1 MESRQMIIQSVMQ
14 VLKSKVDQETL
25 DIVQDALTIELNR
38 YEVQE
43 RTTELSVVDNSA
55 VGMLRRYI
63 ATKRIEGKAESTLKR
78 YWEQNLQLICQES
91 EQHHKALIFAQICA
105 GAMPRKDKNME
116 LKGIDVS
123 SWQGKIDWNK
133 VANYGMDFAILRIT
147 ETGNVI
153 DGQFENNFAGCN
165 KHKIPVGVY
174 KYSYAMTIT
183 EIQSEARKVVSI
195 LNGRKIQFPVFLD
208 LEHNN
213 QRTLGSESIHKM
225 ADAFREIVEAAGYKF
240 GIYCNVDWYNTVI
253 CSHLKKHDFWI
264 ARYPANDNG
273 TVVERLRPS
282 WGVGWQYSSK
292 ATIPG
297 INAKVDRNIFYK
309 DYTEAKESG
318 TMAKTKEQIIQ
329 NVKNDA
335 VSFAVNIANDNSHGY
350 SQRIRSLYEIN
361 IPKSFDCSSLALT
374 AYYYAFLKN
383 GLTKQARYLKENCSY
398 TGNMLKMLNAGFEVV
413 ARNQTAHKQMIKGD
427 LELADNNPNGS
438 NSHVAMAI
446 GKNDIVHAR
455 SSEGTKDTKDNSGNE
470 IRTQPWYLYS
480 HGWTHRL
487 RFTGKGIDFSGL
499 TNTTGSK
506 PTAKPSTSTK
516 PSTTTSKGAGYMFEP
531 KLVKL
536 GSEGTSVLLL
546 QEILIARGFK
556 GKNGKALSLS
566 RKADANTI
574 YALKQYQKSRNGV
587 LVVDGECGENTW
599 KDLIAI

>member
-63 ATKRIEGKAESTLKR
+63 ATKRIEGKAEFTLKR

-123 SWQGKIDWNK
+123 SWQGKPDWPK
-133 VANYGMDFAILRIT
+133 VSNSGVKFAILRIHQKSGVDT
-147 ETGNVI
+147 S
-153 DGQFENNFAGCN
+153 FEHNYKGCKSN
-165 KHKIPVGVY
+165 GILIGGY
-174 KYSYAMTIT
+174 KYSYALTPAQAID
-183 EIQSEARKVVSI
+183 EAEDVLSV
-195 LNGRKIQFPVFLD
+195 LCGRGLDFPVFYD
-208 LEHNN
+208 LEWKQ
-213 QRTLGSESIHKM
+213 QRSLGKQAIENI
-225 ADAFREIVEAAGYKF
+225 AVAFLTRIKKAGYKA
-240 GIYCNVDWYNTVI
+240 GIYCNLDWHNNVL
-253 CSHLKKHDFWI
+253 SDALKQYDCWI

-273 TVVERLRPS
+273 SAQERLRPNV
-282 WGVGWQYSSK
+282 GVGWQYSSK
-292 ATIPG
+292 GKVPG
-297 INAKVDRNIFYK
+297 ISGNVDMDVFYK
-309 DYTEAKESG
+309 DYRDSNQKGETKMVKISNCGHDERGRYAGGKAGDQTGTEY
-318 TMAKTKEQIIQ
+318 QIM
-329 NVKNDA
+329 NWYSRPWLCVLRFNDA
-335 VSFAVNIANDNSHGY
+335 KIATMIADMATKAAQNNLIGYDQGTAGNSNDRYSFWRHLKASNYDPAQITIACES
-350 SQRIRSLYEIN
+350 
-361 IPKSFDCSSLALT
+361 DCSASTAAIVKGAGYRLNNAKLKAVSIYLT
-374 AYYYAFLKN
+374 TRNMRQALKN
-383 GLTKQARYLKENCSY
+383 AGAKVLTDKKYLTSGDYLKA
-398 TGNMLKMLNAGFEVV
+398 GDILLNDS
-413 ARNQTAHKQMIKGD
+413 H
-427 LELADNNPNGS
+427 
-438 NSHVAMAI
+438 HVAIAVTS
-446 GKNDIVHAR
+446 GSK
-455 SSEGTKDTKDNSGNE
+455 SSNTAN
-470 IRTQPWYLYS
+470 
-480 HGWTHRL
+480 
-487 RFTGKGIDFSGL
+487 
-499 TNTTGSK
+499 NTT
-506 PTAKPSTSTK
+506 
-516 PSTTTSKGAGYMFEP
+516 TTITTKGAGYMFEP

-587 LVVDGECGENTW
+587 LSVDGECGKNTW